1 MPNRV
6 LHAEHLGL
14 SYGAKSIFNGLSLEV
29 QCDEIVAL
37 IGPSGAGKSSF
48 LRCLAGLQ
56 KPSHGTIYFEN
67 QPITGPQPELAVAFQ
82 EATLLPWLSVY
93 ENVGFGLQFKHQA
106 RLSPAEQKHRIS
118 KALKQVGLYDQAHYS
133 TQQLSGG
140 MAQRVALARCIAR
153 QPNVLLLDEPFGALD
168 AVTRKDMQQLLL
180 QLQQSLAC
188 SVVLVTHDIEEAIV
202 LADRI
207 VMISPRAQSPLPA
220 WLISPAAKQIHSP
233 AYNELQQQLHQAL
246 AFTFTES
253 NPCQAQPHNN
263 YAVIS

>member
-1 MPNRV
+1 MPNRL
-6 LHAEHLGL
+6 LHTKHLSL
-14 SYGAKSIFNGLSLEV
+14 SYGATPIFNDLSLV
-29 QCDEIVAL
+29 IQRDETVAL

-56 KPSHGTIYFEN
+56 KPTHGTIYFEN
-67 QPITGPQPELAVAFQ
+67 QPITGPQPGLAVAFQ

-93 ENVGFGLQFKHQA
+93 ENVGFGLQFKHQT
-106 RLSPAEQKHRIS
+106 RLSPAEQKNRIS
-118 KALKQVGLYDQAHYS
+118 QALKQVGLYDQAHYS
-133 TQQLSGG
+133 TSQLSGG

-153 QPNVLLLDEPFGALD
+153 RPNVLLLDEPFGALD

-180 QLQQSLAC
+180 HLQQSLAC

-207 VMISPRAQSPLPA
+207 VMIHPQTQSPLPSWQVA
-220 WLISPAAKQIHSP
+220 PAAKQIHSP
-233 AYNELQQQLHQAL
+233 AYHKLQQQLHQAL

-253 NPCQAQPHNN
+253 SPCQAQPHYN